1 MAKKKDSEKHE
12 DGQKGKYNK
21 DDADA
26 NDLENFVDDISDEG
40 NTVIHLVVCEVF
52 SLFKCSDRCLIIS
65 RITWGRVTKKTKN
78 L

>member
-26 NDLENFVDDISDEG
+26 ELENFVDEISDEG
-40 NTVIHLVVCEVF
+40 DTE
-52 SLFKCSDRCLIIS
+52 KCTLQYLPR
-65 RITWGRVTKKTKN
+65 RRA
-78 L
+78 

>member
-40 NTVIHLVVCEVF
+40 NTVIHSMVCKIF
-52 SLFKCSDRCLIIS
+52 SLC
-65 RITWGRVTKKTKN
+65 
-78 L
+78 